1 MPGSRTSSGCTIM
14 SQIEV
19 PITITNV
26 PGSWTP
32 TPGTDTQAS
41 TLPTAT
47 ATDSERPTVSATSVR
62 RAPALVPSGT
72 NVSPSF
78 SPG

>member
-1 MPGSRTSSGCTIM
+1 M

-26 PGSWTP
+26 PGSSTP
-32 TPGTDTQAS
+32 TPGTETQAS

-47 ATDSERPTVSATSVR
+47 AVDSESLSFLATSGVSV
-62 RAPALVPSGT
+62 PAREPSGT
-72 NVSPSF
+72 NFSPSF
-78 SPG
+78 SAG